1 MFVLPVFCFV
11 LFLLVFFLEL
21 ELEPSSTPCPRLFL
35 ITYIEDLLRFFPLN
49 SVSEHTRMNQV
60 CSRFIVVMLCCAW
73 SWLLPLEQFRVRAL
87 LPREGAISGVWV
99 TERSPSHLCHLDE
112 ETPLDS
118 RVAVRW
124 VGDPY
129 SCSPL
134 QVWRF
139 AAGGPIFSSPCVSA
153 AEQEIFFGSH
163 DCFIYCCSKE
173 GHLRWKFE
181 TTARVYATP
190 FAFSNHPRS
199 DDALLAAASTDG
211 KLWVLE
217 SRSGE
222 LRSVYELPGEVF
234 SSPVVWESMLVIGCR
249 NNYIYCLDLLCGD
262 KNNQV

>member
-1 MFVLPVFCFV
+1 MLKV
-11 LFLLVFFLEL
+11 
-21 ELEPSSTPCPRLFL
+21 
-35 ITYIEDLLRFFPLN
+35 
-49 SVSEHTRMNQV
+49 H
-60 CSRFIVVMLCCAW
+60 CSH
-73 SWLLPLEQFRVRAL
+73 AL
-87 LPREGAISGVWV
+87 LCLILAFTTGAVPCESATSQRGRHFW
-99 TERSPSHLCHLDE
+99 C
-112 ETPLDS
+112 
-118 RVAVRW
+118 
-124 VGDPY
+124 
-129 SCSPL
+129 
-134 QVWRF
+134 VWRF